1 MKQVIRATVAALM
14 LVAVLLPAGPIAYAE
29 EYVCRNKLGALRVDN
44 LRVPQKTSCLLE
56 GTQVQGTVKVEKGAT
71 LRARQV
77 NIIGNI
83 QAEGAAVVHV
93 TEGSAVGGSIQ
104 IKQGGAATID
114 RVQISGDLQWD
125 ENRGLLIATR
135 NQVGGSIQVFKNSG
149 GVAITDNTIDG
160 NLQCKENDPI
170 PTVGNNLVQGGTQD
184 QCIPPGGDDDGEAF
198 VPTQLVVKLNPT
210 SGATIDTINSTY
222 GTSTIQPLLNSGNI
236 YLLQT
241 PATIDTLAL
250 VEQMSGDTR
259 LSYAEPNFYGEL
271 PEGGSRSKWAWAGSD
286 PAPVGTQYAT
296 TMLRL
301 ATAHTL
307 SRGGQVIVAVLDTG
321 VQLNHPMLAP
331 RLTAARYD
339 FVDDDPVPDED
350 FANLDGNGDGLVD
363 ESAGHGTHVAA
374 IISLAA
380 PDAQIMP
387 LRVLDANGRGNV
399 FLIAE
404 AIAYAT
410 QHGARVINLSLGT
423 HVRSRLLGEA
433 INTATTTYNALVV
446 AAAGNLDSTALM
458 FPAAEEAAL
467 GVTAV
472 NQYRMKADFAN
483 YGPWVDIAA
492 PGDEIYSAFPIDG
505 YLYWSGTSMA
515 TPFIAGQAALLASR
529 YPALTA
535 RDLRRCIL
543 TTAQPLTPELGAG
556 LTDFVTSL
564 TLAGTNCGTGSTTGS
579 ATNSTAYTGD
589 DAAIQLYL
597 PLVAQ

>member
-1 MKQVIRATVAALM
+1 MKQIVLATLAAIM
-14 LVAVLLPAGPIAYAE
+14 LVAFLLPTGPLVRAE
-29 EYVCRNKLGALRVDN
+29 EYVCRNKLGAVRVDN
-44 LRVPQKTSCLLE
+44 LRVPKNASCLLE

-83 QAEGAAVVHV
+83 QAEGAAVVQV
-93 TEGSAVGGSIQ
+93 TDGAAVGGSIQ

-114 RVQISGDLQWD
+114 RVQLSGDLQWD

-135 NQVGGSIQVFKNSG
+135 NQVGGSVQVFKNSG

-170 PTVGNNLVQGGTQD
+170 PTVGNNLVQGSTQD
-184 QCIPPGGDDDGEAF
+184 QCIPPGGDDDGDSF

-210 SGATIDTINSTY
+210 SGATIDTINTAY
-222 GTSTIQPLLNSGNI
+222 GTSTIQTLLNSGGV

-241 PATIDTLAL
+241 PAAIDTLDL
-250 VEQMSGDTR
+250 VEQMTGDTR

-286 PAPVGTQYAT
+286 PAPIGTQYAT
-296 TMLRL
+296 TLLRL

-321 VQLNHPMLAP
+321 VQLDHPMIAP

-339 FVDDDPVPDED
+339 FVDDDPLPDED
-350 FANLDGNGDGLVD
+350 FTNLDGNGDGLVD

-380 PDAQIMP
+380 PEAQIMP

-410 QHGARVINLSLGT
+410 QQGARIINLSLGA
-423 HVRSRLLGEA
+423 HMRSRLLGEA
-433 INTATTTYNALVV
+433 INTATTTHNALVV
-446 AAAGNLDSTALM
+446 AAAGNLDSTELM

-472 NQYRMKADFAN
+472 NRYRVKADFAN

-535 RDLRRCIL
+535 HDLRRCIL

-564 TLAGTNCGTGSTTGS
+564 TLAGTSCGAGSTSGS
-579 ATNSTAYTGD
+579 AANSTAYSSDG
-589 DAAIQLYL
+589 AAIHLYL